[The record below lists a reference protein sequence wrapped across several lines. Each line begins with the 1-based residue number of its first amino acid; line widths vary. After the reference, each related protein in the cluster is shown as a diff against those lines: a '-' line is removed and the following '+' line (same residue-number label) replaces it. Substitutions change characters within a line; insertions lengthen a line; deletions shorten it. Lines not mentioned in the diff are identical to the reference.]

1 LPTEII
7 ECFWLV
13 PDQARNIVEVCFYR
27 DRLNFAHC
35 VLWELLGKCV
45 FECCQSFK
53 EKLALLLA
61 DGGGLVFRVAFLV
74 AYVDDAWVFDVLTGH
89 LLPEMRD

>member
-13 PDQARNIVEVCFYR
+13 PDQARNIVEICFDR

-35 VLWELLGKCV
+35 VLWELLGECV

-53 EKLALLLA
+53 EKLALLLT

-74 AYVDDAWVFDVLTGH
+74 AYVDDAWVLDVLTGH